1 MRRSLLR
8 SLSSESSISTS
19 ISLSNK
25 LKFEQD
31 IINVLNTI
39 IEPATKKS
47 LSSIGSIQNINIDS
61 NYKVKI
67 NLDLFVPGHPL
78 KQNIINECKDKI
90 LKNVNW
96 IKDIDVQVI
105 TEKQSSSNNAI
116 ISTGS
121 DKLSIIQ
128 HAIAV
133 SSCKGGVGKSTV
145 AVNLALTL
153 AKRGLRVGLLDA
165 DIYGPSLPVMINTSN
180 QILKRSKANPKFV
193 LPLEGPYGL
202 KILSFGHVN
211 PDSGAPGGGSG
222 GAAVLRGPI
231 ASKIIN
237 QLISATEWGT
247 LDYLII
253 DMPPG
258 TGDIQITTGQ
268 TMALSGAVL
277 VTTPHALSI
286 VDAVKGL
293 VLFEEV
299 EVPTLSI
306 IENMAYFE
314 DDKGNQHY
322 PFGKGGRDN
331 LLNGMKIF
339 LKNMNAIKKKEKLEN
354 NLMNRLVSCP
364 FHSLPMNE
372 TIAGI
377 TNSNELISSNGSMYL
392 PLVQQYP
399 DSKYSKIYSII
410 ADNLILEILKIQ
422 LKAHMIPS
430 MTYIESR
437 GIILRYFTTSNAQ
450 EYIIPPAELRIR
462 DPKTGKR
469 LPERSIDSFKGIKPV
484 HFDYKGNYGVA
495 INWTDGHYADIFPY
509 EVLKEVAE
517 DVAKTK

>member
-1 MRRSLLR
+1 MKRSL
-8 SLSSESSISTS
+8 
-19 ISLSNK
+19 ISLSLLKGK
-25 LKFEQD
+25 LEQD
-31 IINVLNTI
+31 IINVLSNV
-39 IEPATKKS
+39 IEPGTKKS
-47 LSSIGSIQNINIDS
+47 LSSIGALQSISIDNNS
-61 NYKVKI
+61 KVKVDI
-67 NLDLFVPGHPL
+67 DLFVPGHPY
-78 KQNIINECKDKI
+78 KDNIINECKDLI
-90 LKNVNW
+90 RKNVNW
-96 IKDIDVQVI
+96 AKDITVQVV
-105 TEKQSSSNNAI
+105 TEKQKSTSNAI
-116 ISTGS
+116 MTTGS
-121 DKLSIIQ
+121 DKLSIVH

-165 DIYGPSLPVMINTSN
+165 DIYGTSLPVMINTSN
-180 QILKRSKANPKFV
+180 QIVKRSKQNPKFV
-193 LPLEGPYGL
+193 LPLDGPYGL
-202 KILSFGHVN
+202 KMLSFGHVN
-211 PDSGAPGGGSG
+211 PDSGAPGGGVG

-237 QLISATEWGT
+237 QLISATEWGE

-268 TMALSGAVL
+268 SMALSGALL

-314 DDKGNQHY
+314 DMQGNKHY
-322 PFGKGGRDN
+322 PFGNGGRDN
-331 LLNGMKIF
+331 LVSSMTHF
-339 LKNMNAIKKKEKLEN
+339 LKNINAVKKKEKLQT
-354 NLMNRLVSCP
+354 NLLNRLATCP

-372 TIAGI
+372 TIAGV
-377 TNSNELISSNGSMYL
+377 TNTKSIGEGTPYI

-399 DSKYSKIYSII
+399 DSKYSKIYSTI
-410 ADNLILEILKIQ
+410 ADDMILEILKLQ

-437 GIILRYFTTSNAQ
+437 GIILRYFTSSNAI
-450 EYIIPPAELRIR
+450 EFSIPPAELRVR

-469 LPERSIDSFKGIKPV
+469 LLDRSIDQFKGVKPI

-495 INWTDGHYADIFPY
+495 INWTDGHYADIFAY
-509 EVLKEVAE
+509 EILREIAE
-517 DVAKTK
+517 DIAKKVE

>member
-1 MRRSLLR
+1 MRRSSLLR
-8 SLSSESSISTS
+8 LLLSSSSS
-19 ISLSNK
+19 SLSNK

-31 IINVLNTI
+31 IINILNTI

-47 LSSIGSIQNINIDS
+47 ISSIGSIQNINIDS
-61 NYKVKI
+61 NNKVKI
-67 NLDLFVPGHPL
+67 NLDLFVPGHPS
-78 KQNIINECKDKI
+78 KQYIINECKDKI
-90 LKNVNW
+90 LKNINW
-96 IKDIDVQVI
+96 IKDIDIQVI
-105 TEKQSSSNNAI
+105 TEKQNSLNNAI
-116 ISTGS
+116 ISSTDS
-121 DKLSIIQ
+121 NKLSIIQ
-128 HAIAV
+128 HAIAI

-180 QILKRSKANPKFV
+180 QILKRSKQNPKFI

-202 KILSFGHVN
+202 KMLSFGHVN

-237 QLISATEWGT
+237 QLISATEWGR

-268 TMALSGAVL
+268 SMALSGAVL

-306 IENMAYFE
+306 VENMAYFE

-331 LLNGMKIF
+331 LLNGMKLF
-339 LKNMNAIKKKEKLEN
+339 LKNMNAVKKKEKLEN
-354 NLMNRLVSCP
+354 NLMNRLLSCP

-372 TIAGI
+372 TIAGVTNNNESI
-377 TNSNELISSNGSMYL
+377 TNGSMYL

-399 DSKYSKIYSII
+399 DSKYSKIYSTI

-450 EYIIPPAELRIR
+450 EYIIPPSELRIR

-469 LPERSIDSFKGIKPV
+469 IPERSIDNFKGIKPV

-509 EVLKEVAE
+509 EILKEIAE
-517 DVAKTK
+517 DVKSKQI